1 MKVRHWMLAATLA
14 AIGVGAQAQSQERI
28 IRFGHVVQPGHPI
41 SLGVQKFGEIVAAKT
56 GGKIKVQE
64 LGGGTVGGEA
74 QQLSAV
80 QGGV

>member
-41 SLGVQKFGEIVAAKT
+41 SLGVQKFAEIVSAK
-56 GGKIKVQE
+56 E
-64 LGGGTVGGEA
+64 LAELVVARYREGRCHRCGPRRGPAG
-74 QQLSAV
+74 
-80 QGGV
+80 